1 MQKWI
6 AGSTCAAAVLSL
18 AVASAQTDTKST
30 RTAPQRITASGCL
43 MRDAGAQSARWILS
57 NATAAGGTT
66 IASRSGSPSNEGTSA
81 GNRNGT
87 AGIGVSGSTS
97 TAIGVGG
104 ANNPSAAIDTEVNG
118 GGTLGATDRKGST
131 VGAGATEGAT
141 AGATGT
147 AGSGGGASTTA
158 TGGVSY
164 QLMGLRNPT
173 QYLNKRIEV
182 VGTKSGAGSSSNQML
197 RVSSI
202 RVLGDTCQ

>member
-1 MQKWI
+1 MHKWI

-43 MRDAGAQSARWILS
+43 VRDAGAQSARWILS
-57 NATAAGGTT
+57 NATAGGGTT
-66 IASRSGSPSNEGTSA
+66 TASRSGSPSNEGTSA

-97 TAIGVGG
+97 TAIGTSV
-104 ANNPSAAIDTEVNG
+104 ATNPSAAIDSEVNG
-118 GGTLGATDRKGST
+118 AGTLGVTDQKGGT
-131 VGAGATEGAT
+131 VGSGAT
-141 AGATGT
+141 AAATGT
-147 AGSGGGASTTA
+147 AGSGGGASTTTA

-182 VGTKSGAGSSSNQML
+182 VGTKSDAGSSGSHML
-197 RVSSI
+197 SVSSI
-202 RVLGDTCQ
+202 RVLGDTCR

>member
-1 MQKWI
+1 
-6 AGSTCAAAVLSL
+6 
-18 AVASAQTDTKST
+18 
-30 RTAPQRITASGCL
+30 

-97 TAIGVGG
+97 TAIATRV

-118 GGTLGATDRKGST
+118 GGALGATDRKGST

-147 AGSGGGASTTA
+147 AGSGGASTTA

-173 QYLNKRIEV
+173 QYLNKRVEV
-182 VGTKSGAGSSSNQML
+182 VGTRSDAGSSSNQML

>member
-1 MQKWI
+1 MHTWI
-6 AGSTCAAAVLSL
+6 AGSACAAAVLSL

-30 RTAPQRITASGCL
+30 RTAAERITASGCL
-43 MRDAGAQSARWILS
+43 MRDAGAPGARWILS

-66 IASRSGSPSNEGTSA
+66 TASRSGSPSNEGGPT

-87 AGIGVSGSTS
+87 AAIGVAGSTS
-97 TAIGVGG
+97 TAIGTSV
-104 ANNPSAAIDTEVNG
+104 ANNPSAAIDSEVNG
-118 GGTLGATDRKGST
+118 GGLLGATDRKGST
-131 VGAGATEGAT
+131 VGAGAT

-173 QYLNKRIEV
+173 QYMNKRVEV
-182 VGTKSGAGSSSNQML
+182 VGTMSDAGSSSGHML
-197 RVSSI
+197 SVSSI
-202 RVLGDTCQ
+202 RVLGDTCR